1 MELADE
7 RRFTIVDSSEMS
19 TMAFLINEPEDN
31 TTCSTIQKL
40 DYVLQDD
47 NNNFKKTFYISNT
60 NSSK

>member
-47 NNNFKKTFYISNT
+47 NNNWGKLLWK
-60 NSSK
+60 